1 MSQSISEFLKEK
13 LGNMARWIA
22 DEFKKNG
29 DEVSINLEQLVKD
42 RSAVEVTF
50 LAQTLN
56 ANSSKVT
63 HRDWYGL
70 ISMLEDESLSPFVA
84 IAQQVRAREDMH
96 DKFWRY
102 LELFSKTVQISKEKS
117 E

>member
-1 MSQSISEFLKEK
+1 MQQQTISEFLKEK
-13 LGNMARWIA
+13 LGNMARWVS
-22 DEFKKNG
+22 E
-29 DEVSINLEQLVKD
+29 EVGKEKLQVDLEQLVED

-50 LAQTLN
+50 LAQTLS
-56 ANSSKVT
+56 AHVSKVT

-84 IAQQVRAREDMH
+84 IAQEVRARDDMH

-102 LELFSKTVQISKEKS
+102 LELFSKTVQISKPEV